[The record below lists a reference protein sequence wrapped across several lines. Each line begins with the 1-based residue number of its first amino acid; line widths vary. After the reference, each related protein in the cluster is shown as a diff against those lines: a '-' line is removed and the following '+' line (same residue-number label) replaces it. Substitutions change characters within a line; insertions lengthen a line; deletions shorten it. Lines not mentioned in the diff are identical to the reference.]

1 MIKINREIK
10 FWKMIKRFLQHI
22 RYDRTAD
29 IDGPDLL
36 KERLYVR
43 GKDINELI
51 GNITFSEAIFNIL
64 LNRMPSATERKI
76 FDAVLVSFHGG
87 FGYSPP
93 TVLLARLSAT
103 TGTSV
108 AHSLAAGY
116 AGGGKYHV
124 GAIENAMEIYEDI
137 LRTKNE
143 QMTMNEHVERYV
155 IDVFERQQTLYG
167 YGHPLFKKDPRPE
180 RLRQLLRELGYT
192 GRYIEIYDEVARVVL
207 ERKGLYPNIDGI
219 NAAILLS
226 MGFRK
231 DHGTGLFLLART
243 SSMLAHVVEERTKD
257 PFYLEDKLYPLIRV
271 LERERSEKV
280 VEEAER

>member
-1 MIKINREIK
+1 MLGINREIK
-10 FWKMIKRFLQHI
+10 FWALAKKVFQYI
-22 RYDRTAD
+22 RYDKATD

-51 GNITFSEAIFNIL
+51 GDFTFSEAIFHIL
-64 LNRMPSATERKI
+64 LNRRPSETERRI

-103 TGTSV
+103 TGTSI
-108 AHSLAAGY
+108 AHALSSGY

-124 GAIENAMEIYEDI
+124 GAIENAMSLYEDI
-137 LRTKNE
+137 KNTRHE
-143 QMTMNEHVERYV
+143 GAAIKEHVERYV
-155 IDVFERQQTLYG
+155 SGIFDRKEILYG

-180 RLRQLLRELGYT
+180 RLRGILRDLNYNSE
-192 GRYIEIYDEVARVVL
+192 YIEIYDAVANFTYD
-207 ERKGLYPNIDGI
+207 KKKLYPNIDGI

-226 MGFRK
+226 LGFTK
-231 DHGTGLFLLART
+231 DHGTGLFLLSRT
-243 SSMLAHVVEERTKD
+243 SAMLAHVVEEVSKG
-257 PFYLEDKLYPLIRV
+257 PFYIEDKLYPLIRI
-271 LERERSEKV
+271 LEKERGT
-280 VEEAER
+280 

>member
-1 MIKINREIK
+1 MLKINKEIK
-10 FWKMIKRFLQHI
+10 FWTMVKRFLKHI
-22 RYDRTAD
+22 RYNKAVD

-43 GKDINELI
+43 GRDINDLI
-51 GNITFSEAIFNIL
+51 GNFTFSEAVFHIL
-64 LNRMPSATERKI
+64 LNRMPTEAEKKI

-108 AHSLAAGY
+108 AHALSAGY

-137 LRTKNE
+137 KNTKDENAKIS
-143 QMTMNEHVERYV
+143 EHVAEYV
-155 IDVFERQQTLYG
+155 TGIFNRKEMLYG

-180 RLRQLLRELGYT
+180 RLRQVLKDLNYT
-192 GRYIEIYDEVARVVL
+192 NEYIEIYDEVARFAY
-207 ERKGLYPNIDGI
+207 EKKGLYPNIDGI
-219 NAAILLS
+219 NSAILLS
-226 MGFRK
+226 LGFIK
-231 DHGTGLFLLART
+231 DHGMGLFLLSRT
-243 SSMLAHVVEERTKD
+243 SAMLAHVVEERTKE
-257 PFYLEDKLYPLIRV
+257 PFYLEDKLYPLIRT
-271 LERERSEKV
+271 LERERSEET
-280 VEEAER
+280 VEK